1 MPFAA
6 ALGGRVSCVQDPL
19 NQWLSPFVRFA
30 PSPVH
35 GQRPRPSCRPQAA
48 HRACRRTSS
57 ARFALPI
64 HTISQH
70 TAKTAIQELA
80 VPNMIVTVL
89 LLRTRRDG

>member
-6 ALGGRVSCVQDPL
+6 ASVVASAVYRIRLIMA
-19 NQWLSPFVRFA
+19 LSFRA
-30 PSPVH
+30 IRASPEH
-35 GQRPRPSCRPQAA
+35 GQGPRPSCRPQAA

-89 LLRTRRDG
+89 LLRIRRDG